1 MNKIK
6 PKSHLFQH
14 SLMHQLYA
22 RLYDESLEEK
32 HQIHFPLCIISY
44 KSSGMHI
51 EVI

>member
-14 SLMHQLYA
+14 SLMHQLKIYT

-44 KSSGMHI
+44 KSL
-51 EVI
+51 